1 MKKKLYAFLLAAF
14 FVTTSV
20 FAVDLTSGLKLHY
33 TFDDV
38 DGTAVTDASG
48 NGYSATLMGAATI
61 LEGKTGNAVNLTNV
75 EDYVLMPEGVLADVT
90 DFTIACWINVNDL
103 QYWGRVFD
111 FGSGQDINTFMAPN
125 DGKFKFVIKKDAT
138 VGEQALTATVAV
150 TPGQWAHLAVT
161 GEYNE
166 AGEGTV
172 KFYVNGALAGTST
185 TFTSTPASMGVTTQ
199 NYLGKSQYPDPT
211 INGKIDDFRVYTRAL
226 TQEDMMVMN
235 GYPIELINAYNDLN
249 IGNLIDVTTNFTLPT
264 TQGADGVTVSW
275 RSSDTLVVEHDGTIH
290 QLDRFR
296 AAATLTATLSFVV
309 GTDTTK
315 VVKMFDVV
323 VYPKN
328 PPLEIIATWNFLD
341 ENIKRDSL
349 TTVVDETSGYIATC
363 MGGADIVPIGTD
375 EVFNVVSIG
384 SEKGQYLD
392 LGTDI
397 GQAIYGLTDYTISL
411 FYRKDTTDGS
421 ASKWYSEYGKHLYG
435 FSNTNNM
442 ASQAI
447 GGMYF
452 EPRRA
457 RHVCTPD
464 NYGSEGSS
472 FVGVGSNT
480 TPQGA
485 WHSVV
490 YSQTSGVGVLYF
502 DGIQVATAAMP
513 NPGVALKK
521 NVTGRTGTLYNSL
534 GRPFYSSDPWLTNA
548 LLYGFEVYSVGL
560 TSDDL
565 EDVLNIQAK
574 IASLDLAYEN
584 TNYDVK
590 AYMALM
596 GLLVKAETAVA
607 IGYEPGLAALNAAI
621 ATGEADAAAKT
632 ATLEKNAELQATID
646 AYNAAA
652 APWIELG
659 KVLLTFDDEIALA
672 YPGLADFQAAIATAQ
687 AAYDNFSGT
696 QATIDDLMAAR
707 TAYMQTQPA
716 SGDNP
721 IDYTWAIANASFE
734 ENVGGGT
741 LDPNSYRDGKE
752 AGTGSYTLP
761 KGWTVYLNHAGWC
774 NSVYIKDAP
783 SEGKMAYETWAA
795 TINEFDVYQT
805 VNLKAG
811 YYVLSGQMRTNA
823 GGPYTQ
829 HVYCSTAD
837 GKTFSSNPL
846 VDTLVITGDGWNGL
860 GNWQTM
866 YAVINTAGGD
876 ARLGF
881 KSGAGGFMQFDNL
894 RLAYYG
900 ADAPDTTSFTT
911 KLANPSF
918 EEGTLATEY
927 AGFDS
932 TSVVKLDKGA
942 FFAPVGWLAY
952 AKMDTAKL
960 DGCNMVGISGA
971 SMAEGSKGYE
981 MWSRQVQTFKLSQK
995 LVAPATGYYQL
1006 TAKARCD
1013 ASAPSKSDTIWR
1025 YDARLFAKVA
1035 NFAQKEGMKFGEGD
1049 TSYVRGTSGAWNSKE
1064 AWQTLSVD
1072 FKAGIGEPISLGVIS
1087 SSFTQ
1092 LDDFQ
1097 LTYLG
1102 VPADSYIETGLDR
1115 PAKPASAYRIYT
1127 NDGVINIA
1135 GLTNER
1141 VSVYDI
1147 AGRQINVLNPSQISV
1162 KQGLYFV
1169 KINNEVTKVLVK

>member
-1 MKKKLYAFLLAAF
+1 M
-14 FVTTSV
+14 
-20 FAVDLTSGLKLHY
+20 
-33 TFDDV
+33 
-38 DGTAVTDASG
+38 
-48 NGYSATLMGAATI
+48 
-61 LEGKTGNAVNLTNV
+61 
-75 EDYVLMPEGVLADVT
+75 
-90 DFTIACWINVNDL
+90 
-103 QYWGRVFD
+103 
-111 FGSGQDINTFMAPN
+111 
-125 DGKFKFVIKKDAT
+125 
-138 VGEQALTATVAV
+138 
-150 TPGQWAHLAVT
+150 
-161 GEYNE
+161 
-166 AGEGTV
+166 
-172 KFYVNGALAGTST
+172 
-185 TFTSTPASMGVTTQ
+185 
-199 NYLGKSQYPDPT
+199 
-211 INGKIDDFRVYTRAL
+211 YTRAL

-235 GYPIELINAYNDLN
+235 GYPVELINAYNTLS
-249 IGNLIDVTTNFTLPT
+249 IGNTVDITANLTLPA
-264 TQGADGVTVSW
+264 TQGTDGVTVTW
-275 RSSDTLVVEHDGTIH
+275 KSSDTLVVENDGTIH

-296 AAATLTATLSFVV
+296 AAATLTATLTYVV
-309 GTDTTK
+309 GTDTST

-328 PPLEIIATWNFLD
+328 TPLEIIATWNFLD

-384 SEKGQYLD
+384 SESGQYVD
-392 LGTDI
+392 LGQDI
-397 GQAIYGLTDYTISL
+397 GQAIYGLTDYTVSL
-411 FYRKDTTDGS
+411 FFRKDTTDGS
-421 ASKWYSEYGKHLYG
+421 AASWYSEYGKHLYA
-435 FSNTNNM
+435 FSNTNDM
-442 ASQAI
+442 EAQKV

-464 NYGSEGSS
+464 NYGSEGTAN
-472 FVGVGSNT
+472 VGVGEKV
-480 TPQGA
+480 TPQGS

-490 YSQTSGVGVLYF
+490 YSQTSGVGILYF

-521 NVTGRTGTLYNSL
+521 NVTGRTGTNFNYL
-534 GRPFYSSDPWLTNA
+534 GRPTYKNDSYLKNA
-548 LLYGFEVYSVGL
+548 LLYGFELYSVGL
-560 TSDDL
+560 TADDL
-565 EDVLNIQAK
+565 EDVLGIQAK

-596 GLLVKAETAVA
+596 GLLVKAEAAVA
-607 IGYEPGLAALNAAI
+607 VGYEPGLAALNAAI

-672 YPGLADFQAAIATAQ
+672 YPGLDDFKAAIATAQ
-687 AAYDNFSGT
+687 AAYDDFSAS
-696 QATIDDLMAAR
+696 QATIDALNAAR

-752 AGTGSYTLP
+752 AGNGSYTLP

-805 VNLKAG
+805 VNLKPG

-918 EEGTLATEY
+918 EEGTQATKY
-927 AGFDS
+927 AGFDT
-932 TSVVKLDKGA
+932 TSVVNLNKGN
-942 FFAPVGWLAY
+942 FFAPIGWIPY
-952 AKMDTAKL
+952 AKLDTAKQ
-960 DGCNMVGISGA
+960 GWANVVGIENA
-971 SMAEGSKGYE
+971 TNMADGTKGFE
-981 MWSRQVQTFKLSQK
+981 MWSDAIQTYKLSQSIN
-995 LVAPATGYYQL
+995 APATGLYRL
-1006 TAKARCD
+1006 TAAVRCD
-1013 ASAPSKSDTIWR
+1013 ESAPSKTDTIWH

-1035 NFAQKEGMKFGEGD
+1035 NFAQLESKKFGEGD
-1049 TSYVRGTSGAWNSKE
+1049 TSFVRATPWDTKE
-1064 AWQTLSVD
+1064 AWQTLTLD
-1072 FKAGIGEPISLGVIS
+1072 FKAGVGEKITLGIVS
-1087 SSFTQ
+1087 SSFMQIDNFT
-1092 LDDFQ
+1092 
-1097 LTYLG
+1097 LTCFG